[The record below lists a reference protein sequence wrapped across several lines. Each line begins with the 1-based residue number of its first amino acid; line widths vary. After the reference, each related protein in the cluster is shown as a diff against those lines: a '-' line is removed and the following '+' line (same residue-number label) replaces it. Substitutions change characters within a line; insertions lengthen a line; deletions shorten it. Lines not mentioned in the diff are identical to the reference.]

1 MEKKTYKK
9 FDTFATTTYYVKLA
23 QDAKVFTREDK
34 GEDVVL
40 TFCDNSRIEGTE
52 ELWVDARIARFQAD
66 RAKLYRHGDPVQITG
81 KLRFK
86 RQNDGAIRGKIYDAT
101 VDSFVYTKDR
111 EVTGTESDVPAP
123 GDPVPPQF
131 E

>member
-1 MEKKTYKK
+1 MEKSYKK
-9 FDTFATTTYYVKLA
+9 FDTFASITYLVKLA
-23 QDAKVFTREDK
+23 QDAKVYTREDK

-52 ELWVDARIARFQAD
+52 ELWVDARVARFQAE
-66 RAKLYRHGDPVQITG
+66 RARLYRKGDAVQISG

-86 RQNDGAIRGKIYDAT
+86 RQNDGQIRGKIYDAT
-101 VDSFVYTKDR
+101 VDSFVFTGDR
-111 EVTGTESDVPAP
+111 KSEVEAPA
-123 GDPVPPQF
+123 DPVPPQF